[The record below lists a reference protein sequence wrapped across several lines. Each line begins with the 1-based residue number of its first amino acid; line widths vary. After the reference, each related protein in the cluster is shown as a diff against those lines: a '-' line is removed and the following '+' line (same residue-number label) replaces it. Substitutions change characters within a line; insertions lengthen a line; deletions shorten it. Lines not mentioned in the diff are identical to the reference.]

1 MTLLENNSEDQI
13 PVEAHP
19 AGSSLDFNSLGLAD
33 DVLQS
38 VIEAGF
44 TTPTPVQAAA
54 IPVVLQ
60 QRDIVC
66 KARTG
71 TGKTAAFALPALS
84 MLQPKGGVDILV
96 ITPTREL
103 ANQVCDE
110 MARLG
115 RGRRITPV
123 PVFGGASIMRQ
134 IELINL
140 GARAV
145 VATPGRLLDLLK
157 GGRIKKFQ
165 PQIVVLDEADEML
178 KMGFIDDIN
187 EILQKVRDAVPD
199 HQTLLFSATM
209 PAQIRRL
216 AATMLKD
223 PVTVNI
229 DSTESHAPNVMQHF
243 VAVPDRFRLEAALR
257 LVESERPEK
266 LIIFCRT
273 KVETEEL
280 FQRILKTIP
289 QAAALHGDMMQA
301 ARNHVM
307 QKFRDGRIRILV
319 ATDVAAR
326 GLDVQ
331 GVTHVI
337 NFHMPRDPESYVHR
351 IGRTGRAGKS
361 GRAFII
367 GTPADL
373 GAVKR
378 LEQNLGTPLHFMEVP
393 TLTALANQR
402 MKRRLEHLAAV
413 EVSDEAVQKVRDMAT
428 ELGLGID
435 DLAARLLFEDAG
447 SKAEEST
454 QTAPDQ
460 IGFVQADLARIR
472 REARRDSFGPRK
484 FRDRGAPPRREGRS
498 QGAGGGAGGF
508 RGGRSNDFKKS
519 GGGHFRK
526 KSNASGSKPAYR
538 N

>member
-1 MTLLENNSEDQI
+1 MISKECSPEVQTTFS
-13 PVEAHP
+13 
-19 AGSSLDFNSLGLAD
+19 SLGLAED
-33 DVLQS
+33 ILQS
-38 VIEAGF
+38 VTDAGF
-44 TTPTPVQAAA
+44 TTPTLVQAEA

-71 TGKTAAFALPALS
+71 TGKTAAFSLPALS
-84 MLQPKGGVDILV
+84 MLSAKGGVDILV

-103 ANQVCDE
+103 ATQVCEE

-115 RGRRITPV
+115 RARKITPV
-123 PVFGGASIMRQ
+123 PVYGGAPIMRQ

-140 GARAV
+140 GARAI
-145 VATPGRLLDLLK
+145 VATPGRLLDILK

-178 KMGFIDDIN
+178 KMGFIDDIRD
-187 EILQKVRDAVPD
+187 ILQRVREVVPS

-209 PAQIRRL
+209 PPQIRRL

-229 DSTESHAPNVMQHF
+229 ESTEANAPNVMQHF
-243 VAVPDRFRLEAALR
+243 VAVPEKYRLEAAMR
-257 LVESERPEK
+257 IAESERPEK

-280 FQRILKTIP
+280 FQRLLKTNP
-289 QAAALHGDMMQA
+289 QVAALHGDMMQA

-367 GTPADL
+367 GTPSDL

-378 LEQNLGTPLHFMEVP
+378 LEQDLKTPLHFMEVP
-393 TLTALANQR
+393 TLTALENQR
-402 MKRRLEHLAAV
+402 MRLRLEHLTSLQIAENAV
-413 EVSDEAVQKVRDMAT
+413 EKVREMAA
-428 ELGLGID
+428 ELGLGVD
-435 DLAARLLFEDAG
+435 DLAARLLFADAESS
-447 SKAEEST
+447 SKVQAS
-454 QTAPDQ
+454 APDQ
-460 IGFVQADLARIR
+460 IGFVQADLARVR
-472 REARRDSFGPRK
+472 REARRDAFGSRGRS
-484 FRDRGAPPRREGRS
+484 FRDRRPG
-498 QGAGGGAGGF
+498 
-508 RGGRSNDFKKS
+508 DFKKN
-519 GGGHFRK
+519 GGNWRK
-526 KSNASGSKPAYR
+526 KSNAAGKPAY
-538 N
+538 NN